1 MKKKAKIL
9 IATTNPAK
17 KKYLE
22 WVIEDLD
29 FNIVYLDQLKK
40 KINFKEIGK
49 NFKENAELKASQYS
63 NLFGYLTICSDG
75 GLIIPALG
83 NNWNS
88 LLTHRFAGEKATDLD
103 RVNELLKIMQKYK
116 GHERK
121 IYFQDAIAL
130 AQQGR
135 ALFSYEARSGPRY
148 LSRSYN
154 PEKFI
159 KGFWVANLIYY
170 PELKK
175 HYTELSKKEKLKIP
189 SSHWREL
196 KKKVEEFI
204 KEKLK

>member
-9 IATTNPAK
+9 IATTNSAK

-40 KINFKEIGK
+40 KINFKETGK

-63 NLFGYLTICSDG
+63 NLVDYLTICSDG
-75 GLIIPALG
+75 GLIIPILG

-88 LLTHRFAGEKATDLD
+88 LLTHRFAGEKASDLD

-116 GHERK
+116 GQERE
-121 IYFQDAIAL
+121 IYFQDTIAL
-130 AQQGR
+130 AQQGQV
-135 ALFSYEARSGPRY
+135 LFSYEARSGPRH
-148 LSRSYN
+148 LSHSYN

-189 SSHWREL
+189 SSHWQGL
-196 KKKVEEFI
+196 KEKVEEFI
-204 KEKLK
+204 KERLK